1 MLGSNFFTFFT
12 DIEKKLVL
20 DKNGN
25 RLGKVFD
32 LIVRTNEAYPKI
44 SAIVISKG
52 FFKKLFAVI
61 PWELLKPNS
70 GPEGINANSYDFI
83 YDSGPLTFK
92 GYYYMENDMALRR
105 DILDQQIVDT
115 FNRKVVR
122 VNDIHLLK
130 AENNLHIAHVD
141 VGMRGLVRRLGAEKI
156 ADIITKFFNP
166 KTKYL
171 EKENFIS
178 WKFVQPLAIHPVK
191 GTLTLNVSQKDL
203 STIPAG
209 DIGEM
214 MLDLDV
220 YERGALFKSL
230 DNDLRVGVLSEVDLE
245 MQKALLEEL
254 DTKNVVDIFN
264 KMPSDKATDLL
275 GAMPEKEADELL
287 VLMESGRAK
296 KLSALLGHEVDS
308 AGGLMTTEFITLRG
322 NITVQD
328 AIKQIKEMTGK
339 VETIYYGYIVDDTNH
354 LIGMTTFRHLLF
366 ADPQKLIS
374 EIMLKRPASVHIADT
389 ARKASFLFDKY
400 NLLAIPVVNHENVI
414 QGIITVDDILSH
426 IIQVAYKKSTRK
438 PKL

>member
-1 MLGSNFFTFFT
+1 MLAINFFTFFT
-12 DIEKKLVL
+12 EIEKKSVF
-20 DKNGN
+20 DKKGEK
-25 RLGKVFD
+25 LGKVFD
-32 LIVRTNEAYPKI
+32 LIIKTKELYPKI
-44 SAIVISKG
+44 TGVVVAKG
-52 FFKKLFAVI
+52 IFRKKFVVI
-61 PWELLKPNS
+61 PWDALKTSS
-70 GPEGINANSYDFI
+70 GAEGINAKEYDFV
-83 YDSGPLTFK
+83 YDGEPLSFK
-92 GYYYMENDMALRR
+92 DFYYMENDLAARR

-130 AENNLHIAHVD
+130 AENNLHVAHVD
-141 VGMRGLVRRLGAEKI
+141 IGTRGLTRRLGAEKFVDWLI
-156 ADIITKFFNP
+156 RFFSP
-166 KTKYL
+166 KAAYL
-171 EKENFIS
+171 KQENFIS
-178 WKFVQPLAIHPVK
+178 WKHVQPLAINPVK

-209 DIGEM
+209 DLGEM

-230 DNDLRVGVLSEVDLE
+230 DVDMRVNILSEVDLE
-245 MQKALLEEL
+245 MQKALLEDL
-254 DTKNVVDIFN
+254 DTKSAVEIFN

-308 AGGLMTTEFITLRG
+308 AGGLMTTEFISLAASL
-322 NITVQD
+322 TVQE
-328 AIKQIKEMTGK
+328 AIKMIREMTGR
-339 VETIYYGYIVDDTNH
+339 VETIYYGYVVDEANH
-354 LIGMTTFRHLLF
+354 LIGMTTFRHLLL
-366 ADPQKLIS
+366 ADPQKLIN
-374 EIMLKRPASVHIADT
+374 EIMIKRPASVHIADT
-389 ARKASFLFDKY
+389 ARKVSYLFDKY
-400 NLLAIPVVNHENVI
+400 NLLAVPVVNHENVI